1 MKEGKLT
8 TIALAFAFSLSS
20 TFALAT
26 RFVISRTSGPMTC
39 IGVCRWS
46 DHVLCIRTTAIQTVQ
61 PACPRADTCGTEGAP
76 PSGAAASSVLALG
89 LKSTYTREMHL
100 AFCPSLLTLLPSSPP
115 SERTNKP
122 TSSVEVARLF
132 PRIATHRRAARPMDS
147 DPATRRSTSFENLAP
162 PGAGSNLSD
171 PIKHLQ
177 TSRLPTH
184 SLTGRA

>member
-1 MKEGKLT
+1 
-8 TIALAFAFSLSS
+8 
-20 TFALAT
+20 
-26 RFVISRTSGPMTC
+26 
-39 IGVCRWS
+39 
-46 DHVLCIRTTAIQTVQ
+46 
-61 PACPRADTCGTEGAP
+61 
-76 PSGAAASSVLALG
+76 LALG

-171 PIKHLQ
+171 PIKQPADVSPANALAYG
-177 TSRLPTH
+177 SRVNDGFWWAERCSGAPLLLPTI
-184 SLTGRA
+184 SYDKLRFSAIWCAPR